1 MLLYLL
7 LFSIIFLWMIAY
19 ILNKKDV
26 LSPPNTI
33 CFSFIIAILFGIC
46 NIKTWNFYMGER
58 TFWVVIIGII
68 SFFIGYFF
76 IYYYMELKYK
86 NINIVNVDNE
96 VIIKNSKL
104 YLFIFIECITF
115 ILIYHTINDIPGES
129 IGEKI
134 LMSRVASS
142 TAALNTELDVDEYKV
157 NSMVYSLYW
166 FCYAGTIM
174 VLYKCVIDYISREK
188 IQKKFFLVFLL
199 MILMT
204 LLLGTR
210 GSIIY
215 LIITGFIMVYMLWLK
230 KYKWEKRLSKKFFL
244 KVFFIVLV
252 VVFLFSTIGL
262 IIVGREEQLNEFS
275 GSLLEN
281 VFFQLSIYIGAPLK
295 LMDLYLYTDYGIDE
309 NFPIPG
315 YATFGQFYRF
325 IARRIGFDN
334 WIDVNI
340 LSTEFRTDNTVMLG
354 NVYTMFMKY
363 VEDFGFLGLVILCLI
378 MGIIF
383 AYMYERIKYNKFNKK
398 NIDMCLIIY
407 AYLFKALILAFFA
420 ELFYANVDWS
430 FIRILISFKLFEFI
444 FIECSIKEYK
454 KREINDT

>member
-68 SFFIGYFF
+68 SFFVGYFF

-96 VIIKNSKL
+96 VIIKNRKL

-115 ILIYHTINDIPGES
+115 ILIYHTINGIPGES
-129 IGEKI
+129 LGEKI

-142 TAALNTELDVDEYKV
+142 TAALNTELDVDEYKI
-157 NSMVYSLYW
+157 NPMIYSLYW

-174 VLYKCVIDYISREK
+174 ILYKCIMDYISARK
-188 IQKKFFLVFLL
+188 IKKQFFLVFLL
-199 MILMT
+199 IILIT

-215 LIITGFIMVYMLWLK
+215 LIIIGFIMAYMLWLK
-230 KYKWEKRLSKKFFL
+230 KYKWKRRLNRSFYLKGFL
-244 KVFFIVLV
+244 IVILV
-252 VVFLFSTIGL
+252 ILLFSTVGL
-262 IIVGREEQLNEFS
+262 IAVGRVEQLTDS
-275 GSLLEN
+275 GSNLLEN
-281 VFFQLSIYIGAPLK
+281 IFFQLSIYIGAPLK

-340 LSTEFRTDNTVMLG
+340 LSIEFRTDNTVMLG
-354 NVYTMFMKY
+354 NVYTMFMRY
-363 VEDFGFLGLVILCLI
+363 VEDFGFLGLAILCLI

-398 NIDMCLIIY
+398 NIDIFLILY

-420 ELFYANVDWS
+420 ELFYSNVDWN

-444 FIECSIKEYK
+444 FIESSIK
-454 KREINDT
+454 NDNKEGNK

>member
-26 LSPPNTI
+26 LSPPNII
-33 CFSFIIAILFGIC
+33 CFSFIMSTLFGIC

-86 NINIVNVDNE
+86 NINIVNIDNE

-115 ILIYHTINDIPGES
+115 ILIYHTINGIPGES

-134 LMSRVASS
+134 LMSRLASS
-142 TAALNTELDVDEYKV
+142 TAALNTELDVDEYKI
-157 NSMVYSLYW
+157 NPMIYSLYW

-174 VLYKCVIDYISREK
+174 ILYKCIMDYISARK
-188 IQKKFFLVFLL
+188 IKKQFFLVFLL
-199 MILMT
+199 IILIT

-215 LIITGFIMVYMLWLK
+215 LIIIGFVMAYMLWLK
-230 KYKWEKRLSKKFFL
+230 KYKWKRRLNRSFYLKGFL
-244 KVFFIVLV
+244 IVILV
-252 VVFLFSTIGL
+252 ILLFSTVGL
-262 IIVGREEQLNEFS
+262 IAVGRAEQLTDS
-275 GSLLEN
+275 GSNLLEN
-281 VFFQLSIYIGAPLK
+281 IFFQLSIYIGAPLK

-340 LSTEFRTDNTVMLG
+340 LSIEFRTDNTVMLG
-354 NVYTMFMKY
+354 NVYTMFMRY

-398 NIDMCLIIY
+398 NIDICLIIY

-420 ELFYANVDWS
+420 ELFYVNVDWN

-444 FIECSIKEYK
+444 FIESSIKDDNKEGNK
-454 KREINDT
+454 

>member
-86 NINIVNVDNE
+86 NMYITNVNNG
-96 VIIKNSKL
+96 VIIKNIKL

-115 ILIYHTINDIPGES
+115 FLIYHTINSIPGES
-129 IGEKI
+129 LGEKI
-134 LMSRVASS
+134 LISRVSS
-142 TAALNTELDVDEYKV
+142 LNSEQAVDEYMI
-157 NSMVYSLYW
+157 NPMVYFLYW
-166 FCYAGTIM
+166 FCYSGTIIII
-174 VLYKCVIDYISREK
+174 YKCIVDYIFNGIIE
-188 IQKKFFLVFLL
+188 KKFFIVFLL

-210 GSIIY
+210 GNIIY
-215 LIITGFIMVYMLWLK
+215 LCIVAVVMGYMLWLK
-230 KYKWEKRLSKKFFL
+230 KYKWKKRLSKKFFIKGIIITFL
-244 KVFFIVLV
+244 
-252 VVFLFSTIGL
+252 VVFLFATIGL
-262 IIVGREEQLNEFS
+262 IVIGREEQLTEFS
-275 GSLLEN
+275 NDLLEN

-295 LMDLYLYTDYGIDE
+295 LLDLYLYTDYGVDE
-309 NFPIPG
+309 NFPVPG

-325 IARRIGFDN
+325 IGRRLGFDN
-334 WIDVNI
+334 WSEVNV
-340 LSTEFRTDNTVMLG
+340 LSTEFRIDNTVMLG
-354 NVYTMFMKY
+354 NVYTMFMRY
-363 VEDFGFLGLVILCLI
+363 IEDFGLFGLFILCLI
-378 MGIIF
+378 MGIFF
-383 AYMYERIKYNKFNKK
+383 AYMYEKIKYNKFNRK
-398 NIDMCLIIY
+398 NINMHLIIY
-407 AYLFKALILAFFA
+407 AYLFKALVLAFFSEA
-420 ELFYANVDWS
+420 FYNNLGWDLFRV
-430 FIRILISFKLFEFI
+430 LISLKVFEII
-444 FIECSIKEYK
+444 FIDYPVKEK
-454 KREINDT
+454 I